1 MVPVRMYCTRICPYC
16 HMAERLLVHKGV
28 EIEKIYVDDH
38 PERRAEMVQATG
50 QTTVP
55 QIFIGSQHVGGYRD
69 LAQLDHAGTL
79 AALLESS

>member
-1 MVPVRMYCTRICPYC
+1 MGSVRMYCTRICPYC
-16 HMAERLLVHKGV
+16 HMAERLLVRKGV

-38 PERRAEMVQATG
+38 PEQRAEMVQVTG

-55 QIFIGSQHVGGYRD
+55 QIFIGSRHIGGYRD
-69 LAQLDHAGTL
+69 LAELDHAGAL